1 MKAYEKPGKEDQGH
15 KTCQNCYTILYH
27 KNTWQKLL
35 HAKIPIEYI
44 YPINFNPGSSRNQK
58 QIKQNSLT
66 MIQTPFIS
74 KMNQKYSSSLKK
86 TS

>member
-35 HAKIPIEYI
+35 HGKIPIENI
-44 YPINFNPGSSRNQK
+44 YPINFNPGSSR
-58 QIKQNSLT
+58 IK
-66 MIQTPFIS
+66 S
-74 KMNQKYSSSLKK
+74 KLNK
-86 TS
+86 TASR

>member
-1 MKAYEKPGKEDQGH
+1 MPLSESRKKKLIKAYEKPGKEDQGH

-44 YPINFNPGSSRNQK
+44 YPINFNPGSSR
-58 QIKQNSLT
+58 IK
-66 MIQTPFIS
+66 S
-74 KMNQKYSSSLKK
+74 KLNK
-86 TS
+86 TASR